1 MTRYSNFIK
10 ATSLSPDTA
19 ETLYKLI
26 DSTPELKKLTGAQCA
41 AVAALVFHQKVVSYD
56 EGWGDSKSYFTN
68 ILNTL

>member
-10 ATSLSPDTA
+10 ATSLTTSLGPDTA

-41 AVAALVFHQKVVSYD
+41 AVAALMFHQKVVGYD
-56 EGWGDSKSYFTN
+56 DGWVDGQKMR
-68 ILNTL
+68 I

>member
-10 ATSLSPDTA
+10 TTSLTTSLGPDTA

-41 AVAALVFHQKVVSYD
+41 AVAALMFHQKVVGYD
-56 EGWGDSKSYFTN
+56 DGWVDGQKMR
-68 ILNTL
+68 I

>member
-10 ATSLSPDTA
+10 TTSLTTSLSPNTA

-41 AVAALVFHQKVVSYD
+41 AVAALMLHQYVVGLD
-56 EGWGDSKSYFTN
+56 EGWEDRQKLFH
-68 ILNTL
+68 